1 MALKDSLRQ
10 IASPFLQLPKWQ
22 RYVVAGAA
30 IAAFV
35 ALLSIAFLHKGE
47 DFGVLYSNLSSKDAA
62 EIVKQLQAKGIPYR
76 LEKGGKTIL
85 VPKDKVYSLRLEF
98 AAQGL
103 PKGGVVGFE
112 IFDKTNI
119 GMTEF
124 LEHVNYVRA
133 LQGELARTIMQL
145 EPIQDARVLL
155 VIPKKSVFLEEQQP
169 PKATVVVKLK
179 PDVDL
184 KPDQIK
190 AIVHLVASAVEGLK
204 PENITVVDTKGRD
217 LTALL
222 EKEKE
227 DLGKVALD
235 RLEYRKKLERM
246 YEKKILSMLTKA
258 LGPGKAVAKVTVELD
273 YSKIEKLKEIY
284 DPENVVRSEQQVEE
298 QAQGKIPG
306 AGGIPGVE
314 SNLGPAQQILS
325 GQSVNYSRKKIT
337 RNYEISKTTEKIQIP
352 PGVIKRITASVTVD
366 GYYEKVKKGKKEVE
380 VYKPLSQQELESI
393 RKLVMAAIGYNKKR
407 GDIVE
412 VVNLR
417 FRNDWAKQ
425 QAEELKKM
433 EQREFLIAL
442 IKYAAFF
449 VFLILFLLLVIRP
462 IVKYIIEG
470 GAKEEEASVA
480 GAPAAAVAGVEGAAA
495 GVAVSDLTTPSAVGV
510 KTPPGAGEEEEEE
523 EIPLSTEEIA
533 KEIIGEDIFEDLK
546 SEKAKT
552 KAMLRKVR
560 EWVAKNPGAAAKLIE
575 SWVEGEF

>member
-235 RLEYRKKLERM
+235 RLEYRRKLERM
-246 YEKKILSMLTKA
+246 YEKKDPLHA
-258 LGPGKAVAKVTVELD
+258 HQGP
-273 YSKIEKLKEIY
+273 
-284 DPENVVRSEQQVEE
+284 R
-298 QAQGKIPG
+298 
-306 AGGIPGVE
+306 
-314 SNLGPAQQILS
+314 S
-325 GQSVNYSRKKIT
+325 GQGRC
-337 RNYEISKTTEKIQIP
+337 Q
-352 PGVIKRITASVTVD
+352 
-366 GYYEKVKKGKKEVE
+366 GY
-380 VYKPLSQQELESI
+380 
-393 RKLVMAAIGYNKKR
+393 
-407 GDIVE
+407 
-412 VVNLR
+412 
-417 FRNDWAKQ
+417 
-425 QAEELKKM
+425 
-433 EQREFLIAL
+433 
-442 IKYAAFF
+442 
-449 VFLILFLLLVIRP
+449 
-462 IVKYIIEG
+462 G
-470 GAKEEEASVA
+470 GA
-480 GAPAAAVAGVEGAAA
+480 
-495 GVAVSDLTTPSAVGV
+495 
-510 KTPPGAGEEEEEE
+510 
-523 EIPLSTEEIA
+523 
-533 KEIIGEDIFEDLK
+533 
-546 SEKAKT
+546 
-552 KAMLRKVR
+552 
-560 EWVAKNPGAAAKLIE
+560 
-575 SWVEGEF
+575 